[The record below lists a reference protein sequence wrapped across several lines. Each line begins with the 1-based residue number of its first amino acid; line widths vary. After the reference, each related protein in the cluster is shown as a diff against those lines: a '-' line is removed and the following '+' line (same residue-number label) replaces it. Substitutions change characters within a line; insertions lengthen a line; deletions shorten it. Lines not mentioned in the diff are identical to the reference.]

1 MCFTTM
7 RTNFPARSGASD
19 LSPLEAEVM
28 SEKAAALAQS
38 GRRVEAALAAL
49 SASPAAENRPQLLRA
64 AADAVYGF
72 FIQREIIGLRD
83 HRGVIEHYA
92 IPREV
97 LARLGAV

>member
-1 MCFTTM
+1 M
-7 RTNFPARSGASD
+7 RTNFPRRPDGTTV
-19 LSPLEAEVM
+19 SPLEAEVM
-28 SEKAAALAQS
+28 AEQAAALAQS
-38 GRRVEAALAAL
+38 GRRVETTLAALAG
-49 SASPAAENRPQLLRA
+49 SDDSGDRPQRLKA

-72 FIQREIIGLRD
+72 FIQREIIGMRD

>member
-1 MCFTTM
+1 M
-7 RTNFPARSGASD
+7 RTNFPRRPDGTTV
-19 LSPLEAEVM
+19 SPLEAEVM
-28 SEKAAALAQS
+28 AEQAAALSYS

-49 SASPAAENRPQLLRA
+49 YGPGDAADRPQRLKA

-72 FIQREIIGLRD
+72 FIQREIIGMRD
-83 HRGVIEHYA
+83 HRGVIEHYG

>member
-1 MCFTTM
+1 M
-7 RTNFPARSGASD
+7 RTNFPAGRKASD
-19 LSPLEAEVM
+19 VSPLEAEVM
-28 SEKAAALAQS
+28 AEQAAALAQT

-49 SASPAAENRPQLLRA
+49 AGSAGAADRPQQLKA

-72 FIQREIIGLRD
+72 FIQREIIGMRD

-92 IPREV
+92 IPGEV

>member
-1 MCFTTM
+1 
-7 RTNFPARSGASD
+7 
-19 LSPLEAEVM
+19 M

-38 GRRVEAALAAL
+38 ARRVEAALAAL
-49 SASPAAENRPQLLRA
+49 AASTDGDDRPQRLRA

-83 HRGVIEHYA
+83 HRGVIAHYA

-97 LARLGAV
+97 LVRLGAS

>member
-1 MCFTTM
+1 M
-7 RTNFPARSGASD
+7 RTNFPRRPDGTTV
-19 LSPLEAEVM
+19 SPLEAEVM
-28 SEKAAALAQS
+28 AEQAAALSYS

-49 SASPAAENRPQLLRA
+49 AGSDDAEGRPQRLKA

-72 FIQREIIGLRD
+72 FIQREIIGMRD

>member
-1 MCFTTM
+1 M
-7 RTNFPARSGASD
+7 RTNFPASRKATD
-19 LSPLEAEVM
+19 VSPLEAEVM
-28 SEKAAALAQS
+28 AEQAAALAHS
-38 GRRVEAALAAL
+38 GRRVEQTLAALAD
-49 SASPAAENRPQLLRA
+49 SGAADRAQRLKA

-72 FIQREIIGLRD
+72 FIQREIVGMRD

>member
-1 MCFTTM
+1 MSIRIPGRRDTE
-7 RTNFPARSGASD
+7 

-49 SASPAAENRPQLLRA
+49 AEAREDRPQRLRA

-83 HRGVIEHYA
+83 HRSVIDHYA

-97 LARLGAV
+97 LLRLGAR

>member
-1 MCFTTM
+1 M
-7 RTNFPARSGASD
+7 RTNFPERRRPSD

-38 GRRVEAALAAL
+38 GRRVEAALAGLAA
-49 SASPAAENRPQLLRA
+49 SADPADRPQRLKA

-72 FIQREIIGLRD
+72 FIQREIVGLRD
-83 HRGVIEHYA
+83 HRGVIEHYR

-97 LARLGAV
+97 LARLGAS

>member
-1 MCFTTM
+1 M
-7 RTNFPARSGASD
+7 RTNFPARGKASD

-28 SEKAAALAQS
+28 AEKAAALAQS

-49 SASPAAENRPQLLRA
+49 AASADAEDRPQRVRA

-72 FIQREIIGLRD
+72 FIQREIVGLRD
-83 HRGVIEHYA
+83 HRGVIAHYG

-97 LARLGAV
+97 LVRLGTV

>member
-1 MCFTTM
+1 M
-7 RTNFPARSGASD
+7 RTNFPARPKASD
-19 LSPLEAEVM
+19 ISPLEAEVM
-28 SEKAAALAQS
+28 AEQAAALAQS
-38 GRRVEAALAAL
+38 GRRVEATLSALAEAGE
-49 SASPAAENRPQLLRA
+49 ADRPQRLKA

-97 LARLGAV
+97 LARLGAC